1 MAGIGRGL
9 LKMRDSSREI
19 FIARQPILDRA
30 QKLVA
35 YELLFR
41 SGHRNAA
48 DVDDHREAT
57 ASVITRAFV
66 DLGIEAA
73 LGPYKGYINCDES
86 LLLSDMLE
94 VLPPDKIVLE
104 VLETVAVT
112 PAIVAR
118 CLELKSLGYVLA
130 LDDFV
135 ADHERLRPLLAIVDI
150 VKVDTML
157 LNAEELLEATRLL
170 KKWPVRLL
178 AERVDSQETAAQCHA
193 DGYALFQGYYF
204 AHPAIIA
211 GKKLG
216 HSQLAL
222 LNLLDMVV
230 KDAETEELEAVF
242 KQEPGLAVNLLRLT
256 NSLGSGVRTRITSL
270 RHAIS
275 VLGRRQL
282 HRWLQLLMYTA
293 PAASAA
299 AGPLMQLAAT
309 RGRLMELLAARVMPG
324 DRGGE
329 DHAFMC
335 GILSLMP
342 ALMGVAMED
351 ILSTVSVGQELTAAL
366 QMGAGTLGTMMAL
379 TVALEGNDGE
389 ACHNFTAKLS
399 GLDADIVNACHTQ
412 ALVWANNIERET

>member
-1 MAGIGRGL
+1 MIH
-9 LKMRDSSREI
+9 DSSREI

-30 QKLVA
+30 QRLVA

-41 SGHRNAA
+41 RGHKNAA
-48 DVDDHREAT
+48 EVDDNVEAT

-73 LGPYKGYINCDES
+73 LGPYKGYINCDEE
-86 LLLSDMLE
+86 LLLSDMVE
-94 VLPPDKIVLE
+94 VLPAEKIVLE

-118 CLELKSLGYVLA
+118 CLALKSLGYTLA

-135 ADHERLRPLLAIVDI
+135 KDHERLRPLLQIVDI

-157 LNAEELLEATRLL
+157 LDSGELREATRLL
-170 KKWPVRLL
+170 QQWPVKLL
-178 AERVDSQETAAQCHA
+178 AERVESQETVTQCQAQ
-193 DGYALFQGYYF
+193 GYALFQGYYF

-222 LNLLDMVV
+222 LNLLHMVV
-230 KDAETEELEAVF
+230 DDAETEDLEAVF

-256 NSLGSGVRTRITSL
+256 NAAASGVRARISSL

-282 HRWLQLLMYTA
+282 HRWLQLLMYTD
-293 PAASAA
+293 PAGSEA

-309 RGRLMELLAARVMPG
+309 RGRLMELLAAKALPD
-324 DRGGE
+324 DRHAE
-329 DHAFMC
+329 DQAFMC

-351 ILSTVSVGQELTAAL
+351 ILSTVGVGPEVSTAL
-366 QMGAGTLGTMMAL
+366 LKGAGQLGAMMAL
-379 TVALEGNDGE
+379 VTALEGKDGQ
-389 ACHNFTAKLS
+389 ACHDFTAQLP
-399 GLDADIVNACHTQ
+399 GVDADVVNACHTQ
-412 ALVWANNIERET
+412 ALVWANSIGR

>member
-1 MAGIGRGL
+1 MHATSQEVFIG
-9 LKMRDSSREI
+9 
-19 FIARQPILDRA
+19 RQPILDRS
-30 QKLVA
+30 QRLVA

-41 SGHRNAA
+41 RGYKNAA
-48 DVDDHREAT
+48 EVDDHREAT

-73 LGPYKGYINCDES
+73 LGPYKGYINCDAS
-86 LLLSDMLE
+86 LLLSDMIE

-112 PAIVAR
+112 PAIVER
-118 CLELKSLGYVLA
+118 CLKLKSLGYSLA

-135 ADHERLRPLLAIVDI
+135 SDHERLRPLLEIVDI

-157 LNAEELLEATRLL
+157 LGAAELLEATRLL
-170 KKWPVRLL
+170 KRWPVRLL
-178 AERVDSQETAAQCHA
+178 AERVESQETVAQCLA
-193 DGYALFQGYYF
+193 DGYDLFQGYYF

-222 LNLLDMVV
+222 LQLLSMVAAN
-230 KDAETEELEAVF
+230 AETDELEAVF

-256 NSLGSGVRTRITSL
+256 NSAGSGVRTRINSL

-282 HRWLQLLMYTA
+282 HRWLQLLMYTG
-293 PAASAA
+293 AAQSEA
-299 AGPLMQLAAT
+299 AGALLQLAAT
-309 RGRLMELLAARVMPG
+309 RGRLMELLSAKVAPD
-324 DRGGE
+324 DRHAE
-329 DHAFMC
+329 DQAFMC

-342 ALMGVAMED
+342 ALMGVPMTE
-351 ILSTVSVGQELTAAL
+351 ILSTVGVATEVVGAL
-366 QMGAGTLGTMMAL
+366 ESGAGSLGTLMTLA
-379 TVALEGNDGE
+379 VALEGGDGE
-389 ACHNFTAKLS
+389 ACHNATRKLPH
-399 GLDADIVNACHTQ
+399 LDADVVNACHTQ
-412 ALVWANNIERET
+412 ALVWANSIERAA